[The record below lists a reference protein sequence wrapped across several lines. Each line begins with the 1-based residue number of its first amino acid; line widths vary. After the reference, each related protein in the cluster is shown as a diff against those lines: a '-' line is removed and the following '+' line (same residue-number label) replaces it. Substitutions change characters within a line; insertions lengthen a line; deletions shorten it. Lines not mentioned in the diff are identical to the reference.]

1 VLRLHDTATQ
11 RLEELQLRDPGRVS
25 MYVCGST
32 VYADPHIGHG
42 RFALVWD
49 VIRRYLTWSGLEVN
63 FVSNVTDIDDKII
76 DRANAEDRSAADV
89 AKQYEVAWW
98 DAMDRLG
105 VARPTSEPHATEF
118 VTRMVEL
125 VADLIARD
133 RAYVGG
139 DGVYFVVESVP
150 DYGLL
155 ANQPL
160 DSLRAGARIDNDDR
174 GKRSPLDF
182 ALWKFAKA
190 GEPSW
195 PSPWGAGRP
204 GWHTECVV
212 MALDLLGDDFDLHGG
227 GLDLAFPHHENERAQ
242 AVATDHRFARRWAHS
257 GMVVADGGEKMSK
270 SLGNTIS
277 LPELLSRYDP
287 RAYRLLVLQSH
298 YRSPMTVSATTL
310 AAAEQGMERLDALA
324 RRFPSAPSRAAADA
338 AAVDRFRQRM
348 DDDLGT
354 VQAFAGVF
362 DAAKAANTLA
372 DQGRIEAALGQA
384 AAVFE
389 MCRAVGLE
397 LGRQETVHITGGG
410 SITSRGHG
418 IMDAGGAA
426 VGDDA
431 SALATARDEA
441 RRRGDFAAADA
452 LRARLQGE
460 GWIVEDTPAGTVIR
474 R

>member
-1 VLRLHDTATQ
+1 
-11 RLEELQLRDPGRVS
+11 

-32 VYADPHIGHG
+32 VYAEPHIGHG

-49 VIRRYLTWSGLEVN
+49 IIRRYLAWSGLEVD

-76 DRANAEDRSAADV
+76 DRANADGRSAADV
-89 AKQYEVAWW
+89 AKQYELAWW

-105 VARPTSEPHATEF
+105 VGRPTSEPHATEF
-118 VTRMVEL
+118 VTRMIELIADL
-125 VADLIARD
+125 VAKD

-139 DGVYFVVESVP
+139 DGVYFVVDSVP

-155 ANQPL
+155 ANQPIE
-160 DSLRAGARIDNDDR
+160 SLRVGARIEVDAER

-182 ALWKFAKA
+182 ALWKFAKP

-195 PSPWGAGRP
+195 PSPWGDGRP

-242 AVATDHRFARRWAHS
+242 AVAAGHRFARHWTHS

-298 YRSPMTVSATTL
+298 YRSPLTVSPTTL
-310 AAAEQGMERLDALA
+310 AAASEGMKRLDALA
-324 RRFPSAPSRAAADA
+324 RRFPTARSGVEPDA
-338 AAVDRFRQRM
+338 QLLRRFRHRM

-354 VQAFAGVF
+354 VQAFAVVF
-362 DAAKAANTLA
+362 DAVKAANSLA
-372 DQGRIEAALGQA
+372 DQGDEAAALPLA

-389 MCRAVGLE
+389 MARAVGLE
-397 LGRQETVHITGGG
+397 LGGEGGELDDQAASLARQ
-410 SITSRGHG
+410 
-418 IMDAGGAA
+418 
-426 VGDDA
+426 
-431 SALATARDEA
+431 RDEA
-441 RRRGDFAAADA
+441 RRRGDYATADA
-452 LRARLQGE
+452 LRRQLQDD
-460 GWIVEDTPAGTVIR
+460 GWIVDDTPGGTVVR

>member
-1 VLRLHDTATQ
+1 MLRLHDTVTGTSQ
-11 RLEELQLRDPGRVS
+11 ELVLRDPGVVS

-32 VYADPHIGHG
+32 VYAEPHIGHG

-49 VIRRYLTWSGLEVN
+49 IIRRYLAWSGLEVN

-76 DRANAEDRSAADV
+76 NKARAEETTAAEV
-89 AKQYEVAWW
+89 AKRYELAWW

-105 VARPTSEPHATEF
+105 VDRPTAEPHATDY
-118 VTRMVEL
+118 VTDMVALITEL
-125 VADLIARD
+125 IEQGK
-133 RAYVGG
+133 AYPGG
-139 DGVYFVVESVP
+139 DGVYFAVDTVE

-160 DSLRAGARIDNDDR
+160 ESLRVGARIEVDEDR

-195 PSPWGAGRP
+195 PSPWGDGRP

-242 AVATDHRFARRWAHS
+242 AVAAGRKFSRRWAHS
-257 GMVVADGGEKMSK
+257 GMVVAEGGEKMSK
-270 SLGNTIS
+270 SLGNVIS
-277 LPELLSRYDP
+277 LPELLQRYDP
-287 RAYRLLVLQSH
+287 RAYRLLVLQAH
-298 YRSPMTVSATTL
+298 YRSPLTVTPKTL
-310 AAAEQGMERLDALA
+310 SSAEQGMGRLDALA
-324 RRFPSAPSRAAADA
+324 RRFPDARKGVEPDA
-338 AAVDRFRQRM
+338 ASLDRFRERM

-354 VQAFAGVF
+354 VQATAELFDVVKRANTMADRDQA
-362 DAAKAANTLA
+362 DAAGPL
-372 DQGRIEAALGQA
+372 A
-384 AAVFE
+384 AAVYE
-389 MCRAVGLE
+389 MCHALGL
-397 LGRQETVHITGGG
+397 QI
-410 SITSRGHG
+410 
-418 IMDAGGAA
+418 GAESEA
-426 VGDDA
+426 LGDDA
-431 SALATARDEA
+431 EALAGARDEA
-441 RRRGDFAAADA
+441 RRLGDYAAADA
-452 LRARLQGE
+452 IRAQLQAA

>member
-1 VLRLHDTATQ
+1 MLRLHDTASQ
-11 RLEELQLRDPGRVS
+11 QVRELRLRDPGRLA

-32 VYADPHIGHG
+32 VYAEPHIGHG

-49 VIRRYLTWSGLEVN
+49 IIRRYLAWSGLEVD

-76 DRANAEDRSAADV
+76 DRANADGRSAADV
-89 AKQYEVAWW
+89 AKQYELAWW

-105 VARPTSEPHATEF
+105 VGRPTSEPHATEF
-118 VTRMVEL
+118 VTRMIELIADL
-125 VADLIARD
+125 VAKD

-139 DGVYFVVESVP
+139 DGVYFVVDSVP

-155 ANQPL
+155 ANQPIE
-160 DSLRAGARIDNDDR
+160 SLRVGARIEVDAER

-182 ALWKFAKA
+182 ALWKFAKP

-195 PSPWGAGRP
+195 PSPWGDGRP

-242 AVATDHRFARRWAHS
+242 AVAAGHRFARHWTHS

-298 YRSPMTVSATTL
+298 YRSPLTVSPTTL
-310 AAAEQGMERLDALA
+310 AAASEGMKRLDALA
-324 RRFPSAPSRAAADA
+324 RRFPTARSGVEPDA
-338 AAVDRFRQRM
+338 QLLRRFRHRM

-354 VQAFAGVF
+354 VQAFAVVF
-362 DAAKAANTLA
+362 DAVKAANSLA
-372 DQGRIEAALGQA
+372 DQGDEAAALPLA

-389 MCRAVGLE
+389 MARAVGLE
-397 LGRQETVHITGGG
+397 LGGEGGELDDQAASLARQ
-410 SITSRGHG
+410 
-418 IMDAGGAA
+418 
-426 VGDDA
+426 
-431 SALATARDEA
+431 RDEA
-441 RRRGDFAAADA
+441 RRRGDYATADA
-452 LRARLQGE
+452 LRRQLQDD
-460 GWIVEDTPAGTVIR
+460 GWIVDDTPGGTVVR

>member
-1 VLRLHDTATQ
+1 
-11 RLEELQLRDPGRVS
+11 

-32 VYADPHIGHG
+32 VYAEPHIGHG

-49 VIRRYLTWSGLEVN
+49 IIRRYLAWSGLEVDV
-63 FVSNVTDIDDKII
+63 VSNVTDIDDKII
-76 DRANAEDRSAADV
+76 DRANAEGVSAAEL

-118 VTRMVEL
+118 VDRMI
-125 VADLIARD
+125 DLIADLVAKD

-139 DGVYFVVESVP
+139 DGLYFVVESVA

-155 ANQPL
+155 AHQPL
-160 DSLRAGARIDNDDR
+160 ESLRVGARVDNDDR

-182 ALWKFAKA
+182 ALWKFAKP
-190 GEPSW
+190 GEPFWS
-195 PSPWGAGRP
+195 SPWGDGRP

-227 GLDLAFPHHENERAQ
+227 GLDLVFPHHENERAQ
-242 AVATDHRFARRWAHS
+242 AVAAGHRFARRWAHS
-257 GMVVADGGEKMSK
+257 GMVVAEGGEKMSK

-277 LPELLSRYDP
+277 LPDLLSRYDP

-298 YRSPMTVSATTL
+298 YRSPLTVSNTTL
-310 AAAEQGMERLDALA
+310 SSAGQGMERLDALA
-324 RRFPSAPSRAAADA
+324 RRFPHARAGVVPEGAALDH
-338 AAVDRFRQRM
+338 FRARM

-354 VQAFAGVF
+354 VQAFAVVF
-362 DAAKAANTLA
+362 DTVKAANTLA
-372 DQGRIEAALGQA
+372 DQGDVAAAMARA

-389 MCRAVGLE
+389 MCRAVGLDIGGESGE
-397 LGRQETVHITGGG
+397 LGE
-410 SITSRGHG
+410 
-418 IMDAGGAA
+418 
-426 VGDDA
+426 DA
-431 SALATARDEA
+431 SALATARDDA
-441 RRRGDFAAADA
+441 RRRGDFAAADE
-452 LRARLQGE
+452 LRRHLQEG

>member
-1 VLRLHDTATQ
+1 VLRLHDTVSGSPQA
-11 RLEELQLRDPGRVS
+11 LNLRDPGRVS

-32 VYADPHIGHG
+32 VYAEPHIGHG

-76 DRANAEDRSAADV
+76 NKAHDEGRSAAEV

-105 VARPTSEPHATEF
+105 VARPTSEPHATEY
-118 VTRMVEL
+118 VSPMVEL
-125 VADLIARD
+125 IGELIAND
-133 RAYVGG
+133 KAYPAG
-139 DGVYFVVESVP
+139 DGVYFSVQTVP

-155 ANQPL
+155 AHQPL
-160 DSLRAGARIDNDDR
+160 DSLRVGARVAVDSDQ

-182 ALWKFAKA
+182 ALWKFAKP

-195 PSPWGAGRP
+195 PSPWGPGRP

-242 AVATDHRFARRWAHS
+242 AVAAGRRFARRWAHS
-257 GMVVADGGEKMSK
+257 GMVVAEGGEKMSK
-270 SLGNTIS
+270 SLGNVIS
-277 LPELLSRYDP
+277 LPDLLLRYDP
-287 RAYRLLVLQSH
+287 RAYRLLVLQAH
-298 YRSPMTVSATTL
+298 YRSPLTVTPKTLTSAQ
-310 AAAEQGMERLDALA
+310 QGMERLDALA
-324 RRFPSAPSRAAADA
+324 RRFPNARTGTAPDTS
-338 AAVDRFRQRM
+338 VLVRFRARM

-354 VQAFAGVF
+354 VQATAELF
-362 DAAKAANTLA
+362 DVVKRANTLA
-372 DQGRIEAALGQA
+372 DQGQTDA
-384 AAVFE
+384 AAPLVAAVCE

-397 LGRQETVHITGGG
+397 IGAPPEALG
-410 SITSRGHG
+410 
-418 IMDAGGAA
+418 AGAT
-426 VGDDA
+426 
-431 SALATARDEA
+431 ALAAARDEA
-441 RRRGDFAAADA
+441 RRRGDYAAADA
-452 LRARLQGE
+452 LRDQLQAD
-460 GWIVEDTPAGTVIR
+460 GWVVEDTPKGTVIR

>member
-1 VLRLHDTATQ
+1 
-11 RLEELQLRDPGRVS
+11 

-49 VIRRYLTWSGLEVN
+49 IIRRYLAWSGLDVD

-76 DRANAEDRSAADV
+76 DRANALGVSAAEV

-98 DAMDRLG
+98 DSMDRLG
-105 VARPTSEPHATEF
+105 VGRPTSEPHATEF
-118 VTRMVEL
+118 VARMIQLIGDL
-125 VADLIARD
+125 VAVDK
-133 RAYVGG
+133 AYVGG
-139 DGVYFVVESVP
+139 DGVYFVVDSVP

-160 DSLRAGARIDNDDR
+160 ESLRVGARIEVDADR

-182 ALWKFAKA
+182 ALWKFAKP

-195 PSPWGAGRP
+195 PSPWGPGRP

-242 AVATDHRFARRWAHS
+242 AVAAGHRFARHWTHS

-298 YRSPMTVSATTL
+298 YRSALTVSPTTL
-310 AAAEQGMERLDALA
+310 SAASQGMERLDAVG
-324 RRFPSAPSRAAADA
+324 RRFPAARSGISPDPGLLAEFGA
-338 AAVDRFRQRM
+338 RM

-354 VQAFAGVF
+354 VQAFAVVF
-362 DAAKAANTLA
+362 DAVNAANSLA
-372 DQGRIEAALGQA
+372 DQGDEAAALPLA
-384 AAVFE
+384 AAVLE
-389 MCRAVGLE
+389 MGRAVGLE
-397 LGRQETVHITGGG
+397 IGREV
-410 SITSRGHG
+410 SELDDR
-418 IMDAGGAA
+418 AA
-426 VGDDA
+426 
-431 SALATARDEA
+431 SLAVARDEA
-441 RRRGDFAAADA
+441 RRRGDYATADA
-452 LRARLQGE
+452 IRKQLQAD
-460 GWIVEDTPAGTVIR
+460 GWIVDDTPSGTVIR

>member
-11 RLEELQLRDPGRVS
+11 RLQELDLRDAGRVS

-49 VIRRYLTWSGLEVN
+49 IIRRYLTWSGLEVN

-76 DRANAEDRSAADV
+76 DRANAEDRSAAEV
-89 AKQYEVAWW
+89 AKQYEVTWW
-98 DAMDRLG
+98 ESMDRLG
-105 VARPTSEPHATEF
+105 VGRPTSEPHATDF

-125 VADLIARD
+125 VGDLVASD
-133 RAYVGG
+133 RAYAGT
-139 DGVYFVVESVP
+139 DGVYFAVESVE

-155 ANQPL
+155 AHQPL
-160 DSLRAGARIDNDDR
+160 DSLRVGARVDNDDR

-182 ALWKFAKA
+182 ALWKFAKP

-195 PSPWGAGRP
+195 PSPWGPGRP

-227 GLDLAFPHHENERAQ
+227 GLDLVFPHHENERAQ
-242 AVATDHRFARRWAHS
+242 AVAAGRRFARRWAHS

-277 LPELLSRYDP
+277 LPDLLSRFNP

-298 YRSPMTVSATTL
+298 YRSPLTVSNTTL

-324 RRFPSAPSRAAADA
+324 RRFPDARAGTDADA
-338 AAVDRFRQRM
+338 RAVARFRECM
-348 DDDLGT
+348 DEDLGT
-354 VQAFAGVF
+354 VQAFAVVF
-362 DAAKAANTLA
+362 DLVKAANSLA
-372 DQGRIEAALGQA
+372 DQGNVESAMPLA
-384 AAVFE
+384 AAVIE
-389 MCRAVGLE
+389 LCAAVGLE
-397 LGRQETVHITGGG
+397 VG
-410 SITSRGHG
+410 
-418 IMDAGGAA
+418 
-426 VGDDA
+426 GDDGDVGSEA
-431 SALATARDEA
+431 SALAATRDEA

-452 LRARLQGE
+452 IRGQLQSE
-460 GWIVEDTPAGTVIR
+460 GWIVEDTPSGTVIR

>member
-1 VLRLHDTATQ
+1 MLRLHDTATQ
-11 RLEELQLRDPGRVS
+11 SLRELDLRDAGRVS

-49 VIRRYLTWSGLEVN
+49 VIRRYLTWSGLEVD

-89 AKQYEVAWW
+89 AKQYEVTWW
-98 DAMDRLG
+98 ESMDRLG
-105 VARPTSEPHATEF
+105 VGRPTSEPHATEF
-118 VTRMVEL
+118 VGRMVEL
-125 VADLIARD
+125 IGELIGRE

-139 DGVYFVVESVP
+139 DGVYFSVDSVE

-155 ANQPL
+155 AHQPL
-160 DSLRAGARIDNDDR
+160 DSLRVGARVENDDR

-182 ALWKFAKA
+182 ALWKFAKPA
-190 GEPSW
+190 EPSW
-195 PSPWGAGRP
+195 PSPWGDGRP

-242 AVATDHRFARRWAHS
+242 AVAAGRRFSRRWAHS

-277 LPELLSRYDP
+277 LPDLLSRYDP

-298 YRSPMTVSATTL
+298 YRSPLTVSATTL
-310 AAAEQGMERLDALA
+310 SAAEQGMERLDALA
-324 RRFPSAPSRAAADA
+324 RRFPEARRDVVADPA
-338 AAVDRFRQRM
+338 GIARFKECM
-348 DDDLGT
+348 DEDLGT
-354 VQAFAGVF
+354 VQAFAVVF
-362 DAAKAANTLA
+362 DLVKAANSRA
-372 DQGRIEAALGQA
+372 DQGDSDGGATLA

-389 MCRAVGLE
+389 SCRAVGLE
-397 LGRQETVHITGGG
+397 LGGERVEIGE
-410 SITSRGHG
+410 
-418 IMDAGGAA
+418 D
-426 VGDDA
+426 
-431 SALATARDEA
+431 ALALAAARDAA
-441 RRRGDFAAADA
+441 RRRGDFAVADEI
-452 LRARLQGE
+452 RGQLQGD
-460 GWIVEDTPAGTVIR
+460 GWVVEDTPAGTVIR